1 MKELFLAVAV
11 LVAGPVFA
19 QSHPIG
25 VEVTA
30 GNADPTSQ
38 EVADR
43 LSGKIGASSRYA
55 LVSGT
60 SVVLLL
66 SVDCLP
72 SIVNGRQVG
81 VVCNSTVDYWPLDGI
96 PLSCS
101 LPGYLV
107 EGDESDA
114 AEHLFDSF
122 VKQTSDEKL
131 AAATKLFKGYLNVA
145 IRSFPNGV
153 K

>member
-1 MKELFLAVAV
+1 MRRLFLAVAI
-11 LVAGPVFA
+11 LVAVPAFA
-19 QSHPIG
+19 QNRSIKVSVMG
-25 VEVTA
+25 ESS
-30 GNADPTSQ
+30 DPVSQ
-38 EVADR
+38 GIADR